1 MYQTP
6 FHNIVP
12 NKIYMYSDEDCTPIV
27 NNEDFDGDEFITS
40 CNCMDEGCPN
50 SRSPPYD
57 RIRMPYKRFFN
68 EHTTAGRLDVVG
80 AAVNER

>member
-1 MYQTP
+1 MNT
-6 FHNIVP
+6 
-12 NKIYMYSDEDCTPIV
+12 YSDEDCTPIV
-27 NNEDFDGDEFITS
+27 NTEDCYGDEFITS

-68 EHTTAGRLDVVG
+68 EHNSAGRLDVVG
-80 AAVNER
+80 AAINTK